1 MSKLTTLIFTQCLT
15 TNLHSSALVGFTSFP
30 SGRYNNQLWYFLPPP
45 SACWFGLSWSTFLDE
60 KLTMINHFYEY
71 ASTGQKTIKSHLCA
85 LSMIS
90 TQSSPTFTFDFLRW
104 HANRRVN
111 QTFIWRGFF
120 LDLLQVC
127 ISIFSNF
134 IPIWFWHL
142 YEVPL
147 SHGAQEKEPKVR
159 SVHKVERTEG
169 ASA

>member
-1 MSKLTTLIFTQCLT
+1 MRF
-15 TNLHSSALVGFTSFP
+15 SSSTF
-30 SGRYNNQLWYFLPPP
+30 
-45 SACWFGLSWSTFLDE
+45 CWFSPSWSIYLDE
-60 KLTMINHFYEY
+60 WFTTINNLYEY
-71 ASTGQKTIKSHLCA
+71 QSTGRKTIRSHLCA

-159 SVHKVERTEG
+159 SVMVVRAFIQKRSYTWSRLIETQYLWVLP
-169 ASA
+169 

>member
-1 MSKLTTLIFTQCLT
+1 MRFYF
-15 TNLHSSALVGFTSFP
+15 SSF
-30 SGRYNNQLWYFLPPP
+30 
-45 SACWFGLSWSTFLDE
+45 CWFSLSWSTFLDE
-60 KLTMINHFYEY
+60 KLNTINHFYEY

-159 SVHKVERTEG
+159 SVVLGRFSSFLHKIIRKFRYLTSRWSNFQKISDSLQSKHIVKLVEDPEIVL
-169 ASA
+169 

>member
-1 MSKLTTLIFTQCLT
+1 
-15 TNLHSSALVGFTSFP
+15 
-30 SGRYNNQLWYFLPPP
+30 
-45 SACWFGLSWSTFLDE
+45 
-60 KLTMINHFYEY
+60 
-71 ASTGQKTIKSHLCA
+71 
-85 LSMIS
+85 MIS

-159 SVHKVERTEG
+159 SVHTVSFDWFLSGLEWILNLEFCLIFWYFTWNYYGISDLGLTLPHFEFLCLYLNMFDQNLYFLCTNLQFWSNIQ
-169 ASA
+169 A